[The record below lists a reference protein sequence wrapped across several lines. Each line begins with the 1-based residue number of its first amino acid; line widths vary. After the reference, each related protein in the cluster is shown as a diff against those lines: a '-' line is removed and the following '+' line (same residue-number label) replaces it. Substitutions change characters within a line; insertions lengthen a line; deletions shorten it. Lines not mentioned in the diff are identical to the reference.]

1 MHILMTL
8 AMILLMVAIIHHL
21 FKGPGVIPRATG
33 GWGAGKTDDPRVAM
47 AAMMYAVAAEDGR
60 VTEAREQ
67 QIVAL
72 LMSTVGLEPSVAR
85 DCLKAG
91 RRFASLDGDLTSR
104 LHQLKEPIANTCS
117 HQEKQDVIEA
127 LRKVA
132 GPSGEQIGSV
142 RDGIGRLAASLLHN

>member
-21 FKGPGVIPRATG
+21 FKGPAPLPRVLS

-47 AAMMYAVAAEDGR
+47 AAMMYTVAAEDGR
-60 VTEAREQ
+60 VTDAREQ
-67 QIVAL
+67 QIISVL
-72 LMSTVGLEPSVAR
+72 TSTVGLEPGIAR

-91 RRFASLDGDLTSR
+91 RRFARLDGDLTSR
-104 LHQLKEPIANTCS
+104 LHQLKEPIANKCS

-132 GPSGEQIGSV
+132 GPSGEQIGGV
-142 RDGIGRLAASLLHN
+142 RDGIGRLAATLLHN